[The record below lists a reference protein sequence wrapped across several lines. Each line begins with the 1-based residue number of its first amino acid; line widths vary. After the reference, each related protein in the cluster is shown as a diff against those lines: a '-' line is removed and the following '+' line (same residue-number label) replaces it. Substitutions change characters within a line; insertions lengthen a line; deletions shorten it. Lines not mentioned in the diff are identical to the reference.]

1 MSRRGRARLSAAR
14 ELLDRGQLAEAKAL
28 AEECLRERPED
39 FDALH
44 LLGVVAARQGD
55 LVAGATWLERAVA
68 ANPGAAQAWH
78 NLGLTREKAGLGDAA
93 IAAYR
98 SAVEADRTFAP
109 AHIGLAN
116 QLIARRRFPE
126 AAEGLKAVLS
136 LRPDDLRSASTHA
149 CLRRIMCDWEEI
161 DRLEG
166 ELVAAVAAGR
176 AGVLPFPFLAMTD
189 DPALQLAC
197 ARRSAAAKSVP
208 VEAPRRPAG
217 GRIRLGYLSADF
229 RDHATSF
236 LMAELF
242 ELHDRARFEVVGF
255 SYGPRERSPMRRR
268 LEGAFDRFVDIADAS
283 DEAAALRIRAAEI
296 DIAIDLKGLTQDGR
310 LGILSAHPAPVQ
322 VHYIGYQIGRA
333 HV

>member
-189 DPALQLAC
+189 
-197 ARRSAAAKSVP
+197 RKST
-208 VEAPRRPAG
+208 
-217 GRIRLGYLSADF
+217 RLNSS
-229 RDHATSF
+229 H
-236 LMAELF
+236 
-242 ELHDRARFEVVGF
+242 
-255 SYGPRERSPMRRR
+255 
-268 LEGAFDRFVDIADAS
+268 
-283 DEAAALRIRAAEI
+283 
-296 DIAIDLKGLTQDGR
+296 
-310 LGILSAHPAPVQ
+310 
-322 VHYIGYQIGRA
+322 
-333 HV
+333 